1 MLKWTLFSLILCTA
15 MLGAS
20 AVHAQTGTLRVATY
34 NIRYDNKS
42 DTVNAWAKRLPVLAD
57 QIRFNEF
64 DIFGTQEVLLHQLQG
79 INQAL
84 PGYKSIGVGR
94 DDGKEKGE
102 FSAVFFRTDKFDLL
116 RQGTF
121 WLSETPDKPGKGWDA
136 DFPRVCTW
144 GQLKVKE
151 TGYSFYFFNVHFDH
165 RGEQARKESVQ
176 LMLRKIKELAGAA
189 PAIFVGDFNF
199 SQKDEK
205 YTTLSTSG
213 LLQDA
218 YQLADVRFAPRGT
231 FNGFEANRKSD
242 ERIDHIWLTSDFKV
256 TRYGILTSTYG
267 NGNFPS
273 DHFPVLV
280 EVQYGTNQSKRAK

>member
-1 MLKWTLFSLILCTA
+1 MLKKTFFLMSLLFLC
-15 MLGAS
+15 GA
-20 AVHAQTGTLRVATY
+20 AAFAQKSSLRVATY
-34 NIRYDNKS
+34 NIRYDNVS
-42 DTVNAWAKRLPVLAD
+42 DTVNAWGKRLPVLAD
-57 QIRFNEF
+57 QIRFQEF

-79 INQAL
+79 MAKAL
-84 PGYKSIGVGR
+84 TGYKHIGVGR

-102 FSAVFFRTDKFDLL
+102 FAAVFYRADKFDLL
-116 RQGTF
+116 KQGNF

-144 GQLKVKE
+144 GQFKAKD
-151 TGYSFYFFNVHFDH
+151 TGLSFYFFNVHFDH
-165 RGEQARKESVQ
+165 MGEQARRESVK
-176 LMLRKIKELAGAA
+176 LMLQKIKQIAGTA

-231 FNGFEANRKSD
+231 FNGFEATRKTD
-242 ERIDHIWLTSDFKV
+242 ERIDHIWLTSGFKV
-256 TRYGILTSTYG
+256 SRYGILTSTYS
-267 NGNFPS
+267 NGKFPS
-273 DHFPVLV
+273 DHFPVMA
-280 EVQYGTNQSKRAK
+280 EVVYEK